1 MDSLFT
7 QTEAKAWGG
16 LISAYSRVSG
26 RLEDDLRRNSGISRA
41 EYEVLL
47 RLFFSDGGRLRIAEI
62 ADRSLLTRS
71 GMSRLVDRLERAGL
85 VERHGDEDDR
95 RGAYAAITAHGR
107 DHFTA
112 AATRHT
118 ALVRELFLSHFT
130 DEEQKTLASFWDRLD
145 ETTEP
150 GANRHA

>member
-1 MDSLFT
+1 MDAFFT
-7 QTEAKAWGG
+7 RTEARAWGG

-26 RLEDDLRRNSGISRA
+26 LLEDDLRRNSGISRA

-47 RLFFSDGGRLRIAEI
+47 RLSFNDEGRMRITEI
-62 ADRSLLTRS
+62 ADSSLLTRS

-85 VERHGDEDDR
+85 VERHGDTDDR

-112 AATRHT
+112 TATRHT

-130 DEEQKTLASFWDRLD
+130 REEQETMASFWDRLD
-145 ETTEP
+145 DTTEP
-150 GANRHA
+150 GTDPRT

>member
-1 MDSLFT
+1 MDAFFT
-7 QTEAKAWGG
+7 QTEARAWGG
-16 LISAYSRVSG
+16 LISTYSRVSAL
-26 RLEDDLRRNSGISRA
+26 LEDDLRRNSDISRA

-47 RLFFSDGGRLRIAEI
+47 RLFFNDEGRLRIAQI

-85 VERHGDEDDR
+85 VERHGDKDDG
-95 RGAYAAITAHGR
+95 RGSYAAITAHGR

-112 AATRHT
+112 TATRHT

-130 DEEQKTLASFWDRLD
+130 NEEQKTMASFWDRLD
-145 ETTEP
+145 DTAEPGTEP
-150 GANRHA
+150 PA

>member
-1 MDSLFT
+1 MDSFFT
-7 QTEAKAWGG
+7 QTEAEAWGG
-16 LISAYSRVSG
+16 LISTYSRVSAQ
-26 RLEDDLRRNSGISRA
+26 LEDDLRRNSGISRA

-47 RLFFSDGGRLRIAEI
+47 RLFFNDEGRLRITEI

-85 VERHGDEDDR
+85 VERHGDTDDR
-95 RGAYAAITAHGR
+95 RGAYAAITEHGR

-112 AATRHT
+112 TATRHA

-130 DEEQKTLASFWDRLD
+130 NEEQKTMASFWDRLD
-145 ETTEP
+145 KPTESGTTP
-150 GANRHA
+150 RA